1 MKILGIHDGHTAT
14 ACYLE
19 DGKIISALSE
29 ERLTRKKGH
38 GGFPSAALR
47 HILEQENL
55 SPDDIDIVALVG
67 FLKPLTSTDQYQEGR
82 QKYFPKLIRM
92 FPGDPGRIINFVVS
106 RGKKHRLRDN
116 NLVRCLQDAGL
127 PLHKVRL
134 VEHHQA
140 HAATAWY
147 LSPFY
152 QQGQPA
158 LVITLDG
165 SGDGLSGTVS
175 LVDAQGKWSRL
186 QNISSFDSPGM
197 VYSRVTQYLAM
208 KPWEH
213 EFKLMGMAPYASPE
227 YAEKVFRILHGYLRL
242 SDNGLSF
249 ENQKKL
255 WGNSLLDRFRHDFR
269 NHRFDAVAAGVQ
281 LFHERLLVPFIHNWI
296 QKTGVPRVA
305 VAGGCFMNIKANKL
319 LMELDSV
326 EDIFIMPSC
335 GDDSCAIGAALWED
349 SMRPDRKDSYGIAPL
364 RGLYWGPEF
373 TDRHI
378 LETLRLYADSVEYR
392 QSENIEK
399 ESAELLA
406 HHKIIGRFS
415 GRMQSLG
422 VMLMADE
429 SVCSP
434 EDLERIIENGYYK
447 MVNVRL
453 SKCGGF
459 RKALQMIGQLRTQAL
474 SFQIGCQLG
483 ESGILSAAGRA
494 LSLLC
499 CDAAYYDGSY
509 DRFMLQKNTTVE
521 DVSFGLGGK
530 AGPLAGPGIG
540 VQVDRENLRH
550 LSSGFPCVTM
560 ANPLS

>member
-186 QNISSFDSPGM
+186 QNISSFDS
-197 VYSRVTQYLAM
+197 Y
-208 KPWEH
+208 
-213 EFKLMGMAPYASPE
+213 F
-227 YAEKVFRILHGYLRL
+227 
-242 SDNGLSF
+242 
-249 ENQKKL
+249 
-255 WGNSLLDRFRHDFR
+255 
-269 NHRFDAVAAGVQ
+269 
-281 LFHERLLVPFIHNWI
+281 
-296 QKTGVPRVA
+296 
-305 VAGGCFMNIKANKL
+305 
-319 LMELDSV
+319 
-326 EDIFIMPSC
+326 
-335 GDDSCAIGAALWED
+335 
-349 SMRPDRKDSYGIAPL
+349 
-364 RGLYWGPEF
+364 
-373 TDRHI
+373 
-378 LETLRLYADSVEYR
+378 
-392 QSENIEK
+392 
-399 ESAELLA
+399 
-406 HHKIIGRFS
+406 
-415 GRMQSLG
+415 
-422 VMLMADE
+422 
-429 SVCSP
+429 
-434 EDLERIIENGYYK
+434 
-447 MVNVRL
+447 
-453 SKCGGF
+453 
-459 RKALQMIGQLRTQAL
+459 
-474 SFQIGCQLG
+474 
-483 ESGILSAAGRA
+483 
-494 LSLLC
+494 
-499 CDAAYYDGSY
+499 
-509 DRFMLQKNTTVE
+509 
-521 DVSFGLGGK
+521 
-530 AGPLAGPGIG
+530 
-540 VQVDRENLRH
+540 
-550 LSSGFPCVTM
+550 
-560 ANPLS
+560 